1 MGSAKKKN
9 GFGSGI
15 GFILAAAGSAVGLG
29 NLWSFPYKTS
39 ANGGAAF
46 VFVYILCVILFGGIV
61 MMAEIYIG
69 RRAQANPISA
79 YKKANKK
86 IGWLGVFAILIPILI
101 TCYYTVLGG
110 YTIKFTL
117 NSFNDNSSVL
127 STFSGN
133 IGEVIMCS
141 GIFLVLALIIVMGG
155 VKGGIEKA
163 SKILM
168 PALFVI
174 LVGIVIYCLCLGDGV
189 AEGLKFYL
197 LPNFAE
203 LGFDGILAAMG
214 QAFYSLSLGMGIMVA
229 YGSYTS
235 SEIKLGKSVLMI
247 CIFDTLVAFLAGLAI
262 FPSIFHYQT
271 NGSGMKIEGMFL
283 MFQSLPMVFA
293 SLGTIGN
300 ILSLLFFAMITIA
313 AITSVISLLEVAT
326 QFIIQKF
333 KIKRKK
339 AILIISAI
347 TFIFTIIIGISLG
360 FDIQGE
366 NKLKIFG
373 LNGLDFFDT
382 IANIVLMPICAF
394 GSCVVVGWLID
405 KKPTANP
412 FKTLKSLK
420 EDGLQIGKFGKIFVI
435 MVKYVAPILILVIEI
450 FGIKETIFKNGTF
463 SLNGLGVVLVAC
475 AILAI
480 CIIIYFIF
488 MANKDTGTNEDELLL
503 ESK

>member
-1 MGSAKKKN
+1 MSSTKKKN

-15 GFILAAAGSAVGLG
+15 GFILAAAGSSIGLG

-39 ANGGAAF
+39 INGGAAF

-86 IGWLGVFAILIPILI
+86 MGWLGVFAIIIPILI

-110 YTIKFTL
+110 YTVKFTL

-141 GIFLVLALIIVMGG
+141 AIFLVLALIVVMGG

-163 SKILM
+163 SKVLM

-174 LVGIVIYCLCLGDGV
+174 LIGIVIYCLCLGSGV
-189 AEGLKFYL
+189 EEGLKFYL

-235 SEIKLGKSVLMI
+235 SEIKLGKSVFMI
-247 CIFDTLVAFLAGLAI
+247 CFFDTMVAVLAGLAI
-262 FPSIFHYQT
+262 FPSIYHYQAGGGGLET
-271 NGSGMKIEGMFL
+271 EGMFL
-283 MFQSLPMVFA
+283 MFQSLPKVFA

-313 AITSVISLLEVAT
+313 ALTSVISLLEVAT

-333 KIKRKK
+333 KVKRKK

-347 TFIFTIIIGISLG
+347 TFVFTIIIGISLG
-360 FDIQGE
+360 FDLQGK
-366 NKLKIFG
+366 NQLQIFG
-373 LNGLDFFDT
+373 YNWLDFFDKVSNT
-382 IANIVLMPICAF
+382 VLMPVCAL

-412 FKTLKSLK
+412 FKTLKTLE
-420 EDGLQIGKFGKIFVI
+420 EDGLNIGKFGKIFSI
-435 MVKYVAPILILVIEI
+435 MVKYVAPILILTIEI
-450 FGIKETIFKNGTF
+450 FGIKETIFKNGVF
-463 SLNGLGVVLVAC
+463 SAGGLGVVLVAY
-475 AILAI
+475 AILAV

-488 MANKDTGTNEDELLL
+488 MANKETGTNEDELFM
-503 ESK
+503 ETK